1 MWAWASGSPVW
12 SSPESQAHVE
22 ALVVTLKTLS
32 WGSKILHFPSS
43 TLNFGIKS
51 FQDLY
56 WLFSSFKSQSRIF
69 QDFHRKIWMPR
80 TIQVLFIRKSSVPPN
95 VRKCLVRP
103 NNSLAAESAANGYSL
118 SQGGEWFGCS
128 KPVQAYLCK
137 AGNVPK
143 VEVKQAQ
150 TLEAGKLLPLPHLPA
165 NVVHFSW

>member
-1 MWAWASGSPVW
+1 MGIRLSSVEFSWITGPCGSTG
-12 SSPESQAHVE
+12 SIPEG
-22 ALVVTLKTLS
+22 TLIL
-32 WGSKILHFPSS
+32 GSKILHFPSS
-43 TLNFGIKS
+43 RLSFGIKS

-69 QDFHRKIWMPR
+69 LDFHRKIWMPW
-80 TIQVLFIRKSSVPPN
+80 TIQALFIRKSPGPPN

-103 NNSLAAESAANGYSL
+103 NNCLASESAANGYCL

-128 KPVQAYLCK
+128 KPVQACLCK
-137 AGNVPK
+137 AGNVPE